1 MFNTLQ
7 NLKVSEKNI
16 IIGPPPQNNNSN
28 NDEIFNDIINKDVK
42 KEDNNDIYNEREI
55 LVNNINNNNNYYGGN
70 NNSNNNIIKVVKN
83 NIYRIDLDNCDNDNQ
98 INESNNDNSDDI
110 ITKHPFLD
118 SMRSQYDDKPKIIN
132 NDKTD
137 IITTKYN
144 EDNDINDENDKLC
157 IINTHINN
165 GEEKKNIDLND
176 KIKNTN
182 NINYKIKEESNKFNY
197 NKKKIKEIKR
207 LKFIIIPFFKILKKS
222 VSIYMCYTII
232 IIR

>member
-1 MFNTLQ
+1 
-7 NLKVSEKNI
+7 
-16 IIGPPPQNNNSN
+16 
-28 NDEIFNDIINKDVK
+28 
-42 KEDNNDIYNEREI
+42 
-55 LVNNINNNNNYYGGN
+55 
-70 NNSNNNIIKVVKN
+70 
-83 NIYRIDLDNCDNDNQ
+83 
-98 INESNNDNSDDI
+98 
-110 ITKHPFLD
+110 
-118 SMRSQYDDKPKIIN
+118 MRSQYDDKPKIIN

-197 NKKKIKEIKR
+197 KKKKNKRNKKVKIYNY
-207 LKFIIIPFFKILKKS
+207 PFFQNSKKKCKY
-222 VSIYMCYTII
+222 IYVLYNYYY
-232 IIR
+232 